1 MPPVTYKQTQRAF
14 GAQPTTPS
22 QVAQQAAQS
31 MQQAGITSLSGAGGS
46 SGQTLQDKQE
56 DFKLQQTL
64 QNLGIGS
71 GGGDGGG
78 DGGGAGGGDGG
89 SGDGATTKTDK
100 TPIEFVSDLFIG
112 KPLNQ
117 LDRLELQFA
126 QRILSDYQ
134 KLEEKNP
141 LKLFALM
148 QRDRANMFGSVLGKD
163 IDGTYSD
170 ASGNFVDSD
179 KVKNLNIGGVETL
192 VDEDG
197 NPVRRTRGGTNEM
210 LEDLLGKNIEERLKK
225 FAPDILYGSD
235 FATMPATSGGLAN
248 LADNPALQK
257 NSDGTYST
265 PDGRTISK
273 EQGDKYNNMIFSARS
288 ELDRMGRDMFGNRR
302 TGLQEGG
309 EGSGG
314 GTYVPPVT
322 TPTDPANPTD
332 PNPTLPIT
340 TPQNPSTRF
349 PDSVI
354 RNYTQLGLPNIY
366 SNQQIPNYGNF
377 YQGQGGQPIGLQNYL
392 DALRNRFGIG

>member
-1 MPPVTYKQTQRAF
+1 MPPPGRRKDKEDKAAEQSFANFMTSTAGGTQGSSNYGGQQNRPPVF
-14 GAQPTTPS
+14 GSTPET
-22 QVAQQAAQS
+22 
-31 MQQAGITSLSGAGGS
+31 GGGGS
-46 SGQTLQDKQE
+46 SGDYNP
-56 DFKLQQTL
+56 
-64 QNLGIGS
+64 NLNVPPNI
-71 GGGDGGG
+71 GGGDGGS
-78 DGGGAGGGDGG
+78 GDGG

-117 LDRLELQFA
+117 LDRLELEFA

-148 QRDRANMFGSVLGKD
+148 SRDRANMIGSLLGKD

-170 ASGNFVDSD
+170 ASGDFVDSD
-179 KVKNLNIGGVETL
+179 KVKNLNIGGIETL

-197 NPVRRTRGGTNEM
+197 NPVRRTMGGTREM
-210 LEDLLGKNIEERLKK
+210 LEDLLGENIEERLKK

-273 EQGDKYNNMIFSARS
+273 EQGDKYNNMIFDARMQ
-288 ELDRMGRDMFGNRR
+288 LDSMGKDMFGNKNMPAQ
-302 TGLQEGG
+302 T
-309 EGSGG
+309 SGG
-314 GTYVPPVT
+314 GLV
-322 TPTDPANPTD
+322 
-332 PNPTLPIT
+332 
-340 TPQNPSTRF
+340 
-349 PDSVI
+349 
-354 RNYTQLGLPNIY
+354 
-366 SNQQIPNYGNF
+366 
-377 YQGQGGQPIGLQNYL
+377 YL
-392 DALRNRFGIG
+392 KQRLD

>member
-14 GAQPTTPS
+14 GAKPTTS
-22 QVAQQAAQS
+22 TQARQQAAAT
-31 MQQAGITSLSGAGGS
+31 MQEKGITSLSGAGGS

-210 LEDLLGKNIEERLKK
+210 LEDLLGENIEERLKK

-354 RNYTQLGLPNIY
+354 RDYTQLGLPNIY

-392 DALRNRFGIG
+392 DALRKRFGIG

>member
-1 MPPVTYKQTQRAF
+1 MPPPGRRKDKEDKAAEQSFANFMTSTAGGTQGSSNYGGQQNRPPVF
-14 GAQPTTPS
+14 GSTPET
-22 QVAQQAAQS
+22 
-31 MQQAGITSLSGAGGS
+31 GGGGS
-46 SGQTLQDKQE
+46 SGDYNP
-56 DFKLQQTL
+56 
-64 QNLGIGS
+64 NLNVPPNI
-71 GGGDGGG
+71 GGGDGGSG
-78 DGGGAGGGDGG
+78 DGGSGDGG

-117 LDRLELQFA
+117 LDRLELEFA
-126 QRILSDYQ
+126 QRMLSNYQ
-134 KLEEKNP
+134 KLDEKNP

-148 QRDRANMFGSVLGKD
+148 QRDRANMIGSLLGKD

-170 ASGNFVDSD
+170 ESGDFVDSD
-179 KVKNLNIGGVETL
+179 KVKNLNIGGIETL

-210 LEDLLGKNIEERLKK
+210 LEDLLGENIEERLKK

-273 EQGDKYNNMIFSARS
+273 EQGAKYNNMIFDARMQ
-288 ELDRMGRDMFGNRR
+288 LDRMGRDMFGNKNDDSFK
-302 TGLQEGG
+302 TSGG
-309 EGSGG
+309 GG
-314 GTYVPPVT
+314 GTYVPPTT
-322 TPTDPANPTD
+322 TPDDPIIPQD
-332 PNPTLPIT
+332 PTLPPGVTPPTT
-340 TPQNPSTRF
+340 TPKF
-349 PDSVI
+349 PGSVI
-354 RNYTQLGLPNIY
+354 TDYTQLGLPNIY
-366 SNQQIPNYGNF
+366 GNQQMPNYGNF

-392 DALRNRFGIG
+392 DNLRKRFGIG

>member
-1 MPPVTYKQTQRAF
+1 MPPPGGKDKKAE
-14 GAQPTTPS
+14 
-22 QVAQQAAQS
+22 QS
-31 MQQAGITSLSGAGGS
+31 FANFMTSTAGGTQGS
-46 SGQTLQDKQE
+46 SSYGGSGGIGPGGMGGGSFKPDDKPE
-56 DFKLQQTL
+56 DFKV
-64 QNLGIGS
+64 GIG
-71 GGGDGGG
+71 GTNVGVD
-78 DGGGAGGGDGG
+78 DGG
-89 SGDGATTKTDK
+89 SDNNDDNKGDSTTTPPKTDK

-117 LDRLELQFA
+117 LDRLELEFA

-210 LEDLLGKNIEERLKK
+210 LEDLLGENIEERLKK

-354 RNYTQLGLPNIY
+354 RDYTQLGLPNIY

-392 DALRNRFGIG
+392 DALRKRFGIG